1 MTRSQTRT
9 RTCLYAGTLLLILT
23 IWGSTFV
30 ARTWAESPFV
40 CKMAVIAPKGTSWS
54 DVGDE
59 IKEEIEAKSNGRIR
73 LIWYFGGVMG
83 DEKDELKKIRHGQ
96 LQGAGFTLMGLGLI
110 APEVKI
116 LEMPFLFSSYE
127 EKDFILEKTEDT
139 FQNIFADKGYVVLGW
154 LEVGFVQLFSSK
166 DVQCLDD
173 LRKSK
178 MWVWGGEKIIHEIFT
193 SLGFRSLI
201 PLQLPDVLQSL
212 QVGMVDSFFGP
223 YYPAVALQWHT
234 HARSMTH
241 GTFSYTPAAI
251 LVTKKFFDSLPED
264 LKPVFLDPWKK
275 YLPKL
280 TELIRKDEQEAF
292 EGMKKAGTKV
302 IEFPPEDME
311 YMHANAHQTWEK
323 YSGEIFPRELL
334 EEVLAYRETFRQ
346 ADRAENKVSLSP

>member
-1 MTRSQTRT
+1 MILFSVM
-9 RTCLYAGTLLLILT
+9 LWDSDLL
-23 IWGSTFV
+23 SH
-30 ARTWAESPFV
+30 ASAESPIV

-59 IKEEIEAKSNGRIR
+59 IKQEIERQSNGRIR
-73 LIWYFGGVMG
+73 LVWYYGGVMG

-116 LEMPFLFSSYE
+116 LEMPFLFSSYQ
-127 EKDFILEKTEDT
+127 EKDFVLEKTEDT
-139 FQNIFADKGYVVLGW
+139 FQDIFAKKGYVVLGW
-154 LEVGFVQLFSSK
+154 LEVGFVQLFSSE
-166 DVQCLDD
+166 DIQCLDD
-173 LRKSK
+173 FRKSK

-193 SLGFRSLI
+193 DLGFRSLI
-201 PLQLPDVLQSL
+201 PLQLPDVLQAL

-251 LVTKKFFDSLPED
+251 VVTRKFFQSLPEE

-275 YLPKL
+275 HLPKL
-280 TELIRKDEQEAF
+280 TKLIRTDEQEAF
-292 EGMKKAGTKV
+292 EGMKNAGTTV
-302 IEFPPEDME
+302 IAFPPEDLE
-311 YMHANAHQTWEK
+311 YMHAKARKTWEK
-323 YSGEIFPRELL
+323 YVGDIYPKELL
-334 EEVLAYRETFRQ
+334 QEVLAYRGAFRQ
-346 ADRAENKVSLSP
+346 SNGSAQNEGLSP